1 MNTRRHVVTEDGV
14 NRSLINWLLIV
25 FGAFFAVA
33 IMAQDDGVIEETI
46 SADAPPPEPACFSI
60 RNITNYRALNNQF
73 LLIEGRQDNNYLLT
87 LGRAC
92 FGVRNADNIAI
103 SNHTD
108 RVCANSQAKVTY
120 ARFGEVDECM
130 ITQIESVAD
139 RETAEMLV
147 ERRRQ
152 QN

>member
-1 MNTRRHVVTEDGV
+1 MNRNLV
-14 NRSLINWLLIV
+14 NWLIIL

-33 IMAQDDGVIEETI
+33 LMAQDGDVVEEPI
-46 SADAPPPEPACFSI
+46 SMDAPPPEPACFSI
-60 RNITNYRALNNQF
+60 RNIGNFNALSNQF
-73 LLIEGRQDNNYLLT
+73 LLIESRRDNYFLLT

-92 FGVRNADNIAI
+92 FGIRNAQNIAV
-103 SNHTD
+103 SNNTD

-130 ITQIESVAD
+130 IVQVESVAD
-139 RETAEMLV
+139 RDSAKMLV

>member
-1 MNTRRHVVTEDGV
+1 MNRNLV
-14 NRSLINWLLIV
+14 NWLIIV

-33 IMAQDDGVIEETI
+33 LMAQDDGVVEESI
-46 SADAPPPEPACFSI
+46 STEAPPPEPACFSVRAI
-60 RNITNYRALNNQF
+60 GNFHALNNQF
-73 LLIEGRQDNNYLLT
+73 MLIEGRRGDHFLLT

-92 FGVRNADNIAI
+92 FGIRSAQNIAI
-103 SNHTD
+103 SNNTD

-130 ITQIESVAD
+130 IVQIESVAD
-139 RETAEMLV
+139 RDSAKMLV